1 MQQPARINHRV
12 YRACRDMMSERAT
25 LVLEAALDRVADL
38 LKADSV
44 SAGDEDSAE
53 AIRKSLVALRVSRTH
68 LHAGF
73 HRELLSRLDF
83 ATPCT
88 LRAKL
93 GAASKGLSLQSDEV
107 IDEYVAA
114 SSLAHLIDSEC
125 LDQMMPMHQRIC
137 KLLRLPTLR
146 MADNPFS
153 APAIVSSLDAALT
166 ALPQI
171 SPEHRT
177 LWMRKMVSL
186 AALGFHPLYVEINRI
201 LEASGVDDLHAT
213 PRATSASEKERA
225 SEPPVP
231 DRALAQARS
240 SASGE
245 PRGSLDKRDEQSS
258 DKSLQLL
265 ASNLATLVS
274 RLQRAAPL
282 PALRG
287 SVDGAAWPSLSTP
300 SGEGSQVVAALGIG
314 PTGALSAPVQSRI
327 DQSLID
333 SLTALQAASAAFDL
347 AEISAAPR
355 IELRDV
361 VPGYASGEVSVLDAT
376 TIELVSMLFEFV
388 FERRELRD
396 EVKGV
401 LGRLQIPMLKAAM
414 VDRGFFSRKTHPA
427 RLLLNR
433 LADVGLGWSP
443 DNAQE
448 APLFAKIQDVVG
460 RICRDFV
467 DDLGVFTAAQNDLDV
482 FVELQELDAQPLLLS
497 RTAEAEAA
505 DLAEAA
511 TREIR
516 TLIEAR
522 IAEHALPDPVVQ
534 FIRDTWQAKLCT
546 ELRHYGRDSEQFTG
560 AVNALDELIWSVQ
573 PKLLPQDRHDLGQ
586 RIPRLVRRL
595 RAGLGDSLAP
605 TPPTFF
611 DQLFDVHLGLLRGAE
626 PEYVELTDFV
636 DDDEEDIAPTFHE
649 LVAKLVRDQW
659 IEIEG
664 KKSGELHYARLTWI
678 SPQRSSYLF
687 TTRLGG
693 KASIFRA
700 DELAANFRDGTVR
713 LLDSEPMIDR
723 ALSGMFASSST
734 P

>member
-1 MQQPARINHRV
+1 M
-12 YRACRDMMSERAT
+12 
-25 LVLEAALDRVADL
+25 
-38 LKADSV
+38 
-44 SAGDEDSAE
+44 
-53 AIRKSLVALRVSRTH
+53 
-68 LHAGF
+68 
-73 HRELLSRLDF
+73 
-83 ATPCT
+83 
-88 LRAKL
+88 
-93 GAASKGLSLQSDEV
+93 
-107 IDEYVAA
+107 
-114 SSLAHLIDSEC
+114 
-125 LDQMMPMHQRIC
+125 
-137 KLLRLPTLR
+137 
-146 MADNPFS
+146 
-153 APAIVSSLDAALT
+153 
-166 ALPQI
+166 
-171 SPEHRT
+171 
-177 LWMRKMVSL
+177 
-186 AALGFHPLYVEINRI
+186 
-201 LEASGVDDLHAT
+201 
-213 PRATSASEKERA
+213 
-225 SEPPVP
+225 
-231 DRALAQARS
+231 
-240 SASGE
+240 
-245 PRGSLDKRDEQSS
+245 
-258 DKSLQLL
+258 
-265 ASNLATLVS
+265 
-274 RLQRAAPL
+274 
-282 PALRG
+282 
-287 SVDGAAWPSLSTP
+287 
-300 SGEGSQVVAALGIG
+300 
-314 PTGALSAPVQSRI
+314 
-327 DQSLID
+327 
-333 SLTALQAASAAFDL
+333 
-347 AEISAAPR
+347 
-355 IELRDV
+355 
-361 VPGYASGEVSVLDAT
+361 
-376 TIELVSMLFEFV
+376 
-388 FERRELRD
+388 
-396 EVKGV
+396 
-401 LGRLQIPMLKAAM
+401 
-414 VDRGFFSRKTHPA
+414 
-427 RLLLNR
+427 
-433 LADVGLGWSP
+433 
-443 DNAQE
+443 
-448 APLFAKIQDVVG
+448 
-460 RICRDFV
+460 
-467 DDLGVFTAAQNDLDV
+467 
-482 FVELQELDAQPLLLS
+482 QELDAQPLLLS

-516 TLIEAR
+516 TLIDAR

-546 ELRHYGRDSEQFTG
+546 ELRHHGRDSEQFTA